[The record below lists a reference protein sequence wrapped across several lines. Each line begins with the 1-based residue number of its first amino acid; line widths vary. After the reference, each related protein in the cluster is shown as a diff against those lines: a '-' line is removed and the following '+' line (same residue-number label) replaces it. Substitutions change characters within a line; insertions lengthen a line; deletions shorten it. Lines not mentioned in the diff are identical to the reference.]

1 MAYGFIAAS
10 NQSLNTTSSPVSGVP
25 VTLACWVKCD
35 TLPSVQTCIFGIGV
49 NTTTNTTYIT
59 LELGTT
65 NRPQAIHRNGGA
77 QGTASPSTGSITA
90 GQWFHVCGVFETN
103 SLRTLYWN
111 GVAAPANTTIVT
123 PFTATRIQIARR
135 PNTNATGASFLT
147 GNVAETA
154 VWNDT
159 LTAAEIAS
167 LAKGMT
173 CDKIRPQN
181 LAFYAPLVR
190 DLIDQKGG
198 RTITNNNSATVA
210 AHTRVYA

>member
-1 MAYGFIAAS
+1 MAYGFTAAS
-10 NQSLNTTSSPVSGVP
+10 NQSLNTTSTPVSGVP

-35 TLPSVQTCIFGIGV
+35 TLPSVQSCIFGIGV
-49 NTTTNTTYIT
+49 NTTANSTYIT
-59 LELGTT
+59 LELQGN
-65 NRPQAIHRNGGA
+65 NRPQAVHRSVTT
-77 QGTASPSTGSITA
+77 GTSSATTGSIVA

-111 GVAAPANTTIVT
+111 GVASTANTNNIT

-147 GNVAETA
+147 GNVAEAA
-154 VWNDT
+154 VWNAA
-159 LTAAEIAS
+159 LTQPEIAS
-167 LAKGMT
+167 LAQGMT

-190 DLIDQKGG
+190 DLIDAKGL
-198 RTITNNNSATVA
+198 TITNNNSATVA
-210 AHTRVYA
+210 NHPRVYA

>member
-1 MAYGFIAAS
+1 MAYRFTAAS
-10 NQSLNTTSSPVSGVP
+10 NQSLNTTSTPVSGVP

-35 TLPSVQTCIFGIGV
+35 TLPSVQTSIFGIGV
-49 NTTTNTTYIT
+49 NTTTNATYIT
-59 LELGTT
+59 LELSSS
-65 NRPQAIHRNGGA
+65 NRPQAIHRSLTGSGISSA
-77 QGTASPSTGSITA
+77 TTGSIVA

-111 GVAAPANTTIVT
+111 GVASTANTTIVT

-135 PNTNATGASFLT
+135 PNTNAAGAAFLT

-173 CDKIRPQN
+173 CDKVRPQS
-181 LAFYAPLVR
+181 LVFYAPLVR
-190 DLIDQKGG
+190 DIIDQKGG
-198 RTITNNNSATVA
+198 LTITNNNSATA
-210 AHTRVYA
+210 ADHTRVYA